1 MKNADTS
8 YLNTMSMSEGAG
20 PMSMS
25 SERPVIQVTL
35 SEVVESPDRDLIS

>member
-8 YLNTMSMSEGAG
+8 YLNTMSEGAG